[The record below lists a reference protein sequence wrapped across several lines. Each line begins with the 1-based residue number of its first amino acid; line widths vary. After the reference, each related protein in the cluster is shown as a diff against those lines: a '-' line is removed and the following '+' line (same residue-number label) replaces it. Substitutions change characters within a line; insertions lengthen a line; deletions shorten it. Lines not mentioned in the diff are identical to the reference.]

1 MGVNAVG
8 QLSLLKAE
16 FASAKSRWE
25 LLLDVIMLGYKDAYN
40 EHKNAL
46 KEFEQIRKLHDQ
58 QDAAVMM
65 FIYSVVAV
73 GFAGGL
79 VGGLLAPWVRSAGTS
94 VFQTAI
100 RSGVQ
105 EIAKSATKEAT
116 SGIINRLQNMSKAA
130 PTGNPYEPVTP
141 DKFDVYLEKKKELD
155 ECFARF
161 DKMID
166 DLQQQA
172 AAEDW
177 PIDVG
182 WLLFNG
188 FRASCPILRDKP
200 DPDRLPAPETIQKA
214 AELCMWVQWAEVRDW
229 DWWNKQYRYI
239 DGGLPSQGGFWPNQS
254 AAFDFAAAIRY
265 SLELSPIYTRLN
277 LYGKTPEVQTI
288 VQTVE
293 KTDFAAPRFTPFLDL
308 RKLRKLKVTSM
319 PDLPFGQMKQLDF
332 SVQTN
337 LQLRGKFLDGL
348 SDLRP
353 LQKRAAASP

>member
-1 MGVNAVG
+1 
-8 QLSLLKAE
+8 
-16 FASAKSRWE
+16 
-25 LLLDVIMLGYKDAYN
+25 MLGYKDAYN

-79 VGGLLAPWVRSAGTS
+79 VGGLLAPWVRNAGTS
-94 VFQTAI
+94 LFQTAI
-100 RSGVQ
+100 RSSVQ
-105 EIAKSATKEAT
+105 EMAKSATKEAT
-116 SGIINRLQNMSKAA
+116 GGIIKRLQDVSKAA

-161 DKMID
+161 DKMVD

-188 FRASCPILRDKP
+188 SRASVLSSEISRTRITCLI
-200 DPDRLPAPETIQKA
+200 A
-214 AELCMWVQWAEVRDW
+214 
-229 DWWNKQYRYI
+229 KQ
-239 DGGLPSQGGFWPNQS
+239 S
-254 AAFDFAAAIRY
+254 
-265 SLELSPIYTRLN
+265 
-277 LYGKTPEVQTI
+277 
-288 VQTVE
+288 
-293 KTDFAAPRFTPFLDL
+293 
-308 RKLRKLKVTSM
+308 RKLHSYACGFSGQRNEIGTGGTS
-319 PDLPFGQMKQLDF
+319 
-332 SVQTN
+332 SI
-337 LQLRGKFLDGL
+337 
-348 SDLRP
+348 
-353 LQKRAAASP
+353 KR

>member
-1 MGVNAVG
+1 
-8 QLSLLKAE
+8 
-16 FASAKSRWE
+16 
-25 LLLDVIMLGYKDAYN
+25 MLGYKDAYN

-65 FIYSVVAV
+65 FIYAVVAV

-79 VGGLLAPWVRSAGTS
+79 VGGLLAPLVRSAGTS

-100 RSGVQ
+100 RSSVQ
-105 EIAKSATKEAT
+105 EMAKSATKEAT
-116 SGIINRLQNMSKAA
+116 GGIIKRLQDVSKAA

-161 DKMID
+161 DKMVD

-188 FRASCPILRDKP
+188 SRASCPILRDKP
-200 DPDRLPAPETIQKA
+200 DPDHLPDRETIEKA
-214 AELCMWVQWAEVRDW
+214 AQLCMWVQWAEERDW
-229 DWWNKQYRYI
+229 DWWNKQYQALN
-239 DGGLPSQGGFWPNQS
+239 GGGAFPARVPFRQKADS
-254 AAFDFAAAIRY
+254 FDFAVAPRY

-277 LYGKTPEVQTI
+277 LLGKTPEVQTI
-288 VQTVE
+288 VQTAE
-293 KTDFAAPRFTPFLDL
+293 RTDFSEPRFTPFLDL
-308 RKLRKLKVTSM
+308 RKLRKLKVANM

-332 SVQTN
+332 SVQPN